1 MRERL
6 VAGLAQWLA
15 VPGRPEENE
24 ATAAR
29 LIGELAG
36 RGADLVV
43 LPELWACGYDVFS
56 LAADAAAAAQPL
68 SGRRVAWLGGLARR
82 YGIWLAAGS
91 VPERASSGSGEAL
104 FNTALLFGRD
114 GELVA
119 WHRKFRLYSPLGED
133 RVFAAGD
140 GVTVCR
146 TEELGVVG
154 LAVCFDG
161 DFPET
166 ARSLRAAGA
175 DLVLV
180 PAAYETG
187 AASWWR
193 TLYPAHALSNGQWW
207 VMANQCGANPGGEL
221 LGESQVIAPDGE
233 VVARAPSVTE
243 PPRHPATGA
252 AEPETLVVEIDLAE
266 RLYGAVAANSVL
278 WKMADHEVRLNPH
291 FH

>member
-1 MRERL
+1 MRDRL
-6 VAGLAQWLA
+6 VVGVAQWLA
-15 VPGRPEENE
+15 VPGGVAENE
-24 ATAAR
+24 ATAGR
-29 LIGELAG
+29 LIADLAG
-36 RGADLVV
+36 RGVDLVV
-43 LPELWACGYDVFS
+43 LPELWVCGYDVPT
-56 LAADAAAAAQPL
+56 LAADAAAAAEPL
-68 SGRRVAWLGGLARR
+68 SGPRVARLGELARL

-91 VPERASSGSGEAL
+91 VPERDGDAL

-114 GELVA
+114 GELVG
-119 WHRKFRLYSPLGED
+119 WHRKFRLYTPLGED

-154 LAVCFDG
+154 LVVCFDG

-187 AASWWR
+187 ARNWWR

-207 VMANQCGANPGGEL
+207 IMANQCGVNPGGEL
-221 LGESQVIAPDGE
+221 LGESQIISPEGEVIARARSVSSPDASPGSGE
-233 VVARAPSVTE
+233 ELLVVDISLAGSITVASAVNGVLWAGQDAPSGGG
-243 PPRHPATGA
+243 R
-252 AEPETLVVEIDLAE
+252 
-266 RLYGAVAANSVL
+266 
-278 WKMADHEVRLNPH
+278 
-291 FH
+291 

>member
-1 MRERL
+1 MTSLRERIT
-6 VAGLAQWLA
+6 VGVAQWLA
-15 VPGRPEENE
+15 APGRPDENE

-43 LPELWACGYDVFS
+43 LPELWVCGYDVSS
-56 LAADAAAAAQPL
+56 LAADAAAAAEPL
-68 SGRRVAWLGGLARR
+68 SGPLVGRLGELARR
-82 YGIWLAAGS
+82 HGIWLAAGS
-91 VPERASSGSGEAL
+91 VPERPEPGARL

-114 GELVA
+114 GELAA

-133 RVFAAGD
+133 RVFAAGT

-175 DLVLV
+175 DLVLL
-180 PAAYETG
+180 PSAYETG
-187 AASWWR
+187 AAKWWR

-207 VMANQCGANPGGEL
+207 VMANQCGTNPGGEL
-221 LGESQVIAPDGE
+221 LGESQVISPEGE
-233 VVARAPSVTE
+233 VVARASSVSE
-243 PPRHPATGA
+243 ASGESSA
-252 AEPETLVVEIDLAE
+252 
-266 RLYGAVAANSVL
+266 G
-278 WKMADHEVRLNPH
+278 
-291 FH
+291 